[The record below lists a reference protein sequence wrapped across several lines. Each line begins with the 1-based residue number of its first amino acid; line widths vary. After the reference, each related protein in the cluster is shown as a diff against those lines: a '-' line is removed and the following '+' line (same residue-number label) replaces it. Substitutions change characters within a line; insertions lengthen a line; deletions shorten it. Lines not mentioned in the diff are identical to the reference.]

1 MERRG
6 WYHFAG
12 FSRWSGQVLELIKAG
27 GWAMWPILA
36 CSMFTVG
43 IVVERFWALRRKA
56 IMPVGLADEVR
67 GWAASRK
74 PEPAHLD
81 ALAATSP
88 LGTLLAAALRARPFG
103 RDVMRERIEDE
114 GRHVMHDLERF
125 LNTLGTIAL
134 ISPLL
139 GLLGT
144 VSGMI
149 RMFLAIMANGVGD
162 AAALAGGIGES
173 LLCTEAGLIVAVP
186 AYLFHRLLRGRVA
199 GYGIAMEREVIALV
213 DALERPAA
221 AAAPAPAPAP
231 ARRAA
236 R

>member
-1 MERRG
+1 M
-6 WYHFAG
+6 
-12 FSRWSGQVLELIKAG
+12 LELIKAG
-27 GWAMWPILA
+27 GWAMWPILL
-36 CSMFTVG
+36 CSMLTVA

-56 IMPVGLADEVR
+56 VMPAGLAEEVQ
-67 GWAASRK
+67 GWAQTRK

-88 LGTLLAAALRARPFG
+88 LGVILAAALRARPFG
-103 RDVMRERIEDE
+103 RDLIRERVEE
-114 GRHVMHDLERF
+114 AGRHVMHDLDRF
-125 LNTLGTIAL
+125 LTTLGTIAL

-173 LLCTEAGLIVAVP
+173 LICTEAGLVVAVP
-186 AYLFHRLLRGRVA
+186 AYVFHRLLRGRVT
-199 GYGIAMEREVIALV
+199 GYGIAMERVVSTLV
-213 DALERPAA
+213 DSLERPPAA
-221 AAAPAPAPAP
+221 VTPAPAPAPAP
-231 ARRAA
+231 PQARSRARA
-236 R
+236 

>member
-1 MERRG
+1 M
-6 WYHFAG
+6 
-12 FSRWSGQVLELIKAG
+12 LELIKAG
-27 GWAMWPILA
+27 GWAMWPILL
-36 CSMFTVG
+36 CSMLTVG

-56 IMPVGLADEVR
+56 IMPAGLAEEVQS
-67 GWAASRK
+67 WALTRK
-74 PEPAHLD
+74 PEAQHLD

-88 LGTLLAAALRARPFG
+88 LGTILAAALRARPFG
-103 RDVMRERIEDE
+103 REAMRERVEDA

-134 ISPLL
+134 IAPLL

-162 AAALAGGIGES
+162 AGALAGGIGES
-173 LLCTEAGLIVAVP
+173 LICTEAGLIVAVP
-186 AYLFHRLLRGRVA
+186 AYVFHRFLRGRVQNV
-199 GYGIAMEREVIALV
+199 GI
-213 DALERPAA
+213 ALERQVIAVVDSLERPPAA
-221 AAAPAPAPAP
+221 VAPAPAAPAPAPAP
-231 ARRAA
+231 RRAS

>member
-1 MERRG
+1 M
-6 WYHFAG
+6 
-12 FSRWSGQVLELIKAG
+12 LELIKAG

-36 CSMFTVG
+36 CSMLTVG

-56 IMPVGLADEVR
+56 VMPAGLTDEVQS
-67 GWAASRK
+67 WAATRK
-74 PEPAHLD
+74 PEPQHLD

-103 RDVMRERIEDE
+103 REAIRERVEDA
-114 GRHVMHDLERF
+114 GRHVMHELERF

-162 AAALAGGIGES
+162 AGALAGGIGES
-173 LLCTEAGLIVAVP
+173 LICTEAGLVVAIP
-186 AYLFHRLLRGRVA
+186 AYVFHRYLRGRVA
-199 GYGIAMEREVIALV
+199 DYGIRLEREVVQVV
-213 DALERPAA
+213 DSLERPPAA
-221 AAAPAPAPAP
+221 VTPAPAPAAP
-231 ARRAA
+231 APRRAS

>member
-1 MERRG
+1 
-6 WYHFAG
+6 
-12 FSRWSGQVLELIKAG
+12 VLELIKAG

-36 CSMFTVG
+36 CSMLTLG
-43 IVVERFWALRRKA
+43 IVLERFWALRRKA
-56 IMPVGLADEVR
+56 VMPRGLSEEVQA
-67 GWAASRK
+67 WAANRK
-74 PEPAHLD
+74 PDPQHLD

-88 LGTLLAAALRARPFG
+88 LGTVLAAALRARPFG
-103 RDVMRERIEDE
+103 REAMRERIEDA

-134 ISPLL
+134 ISPLM

-149 RMFLAIMANGVGD
+149 RMFLSIMANGVGD
-162 AAALAGGIGES
+162 AGALAGGIGES
-173 LLCTEAGLIVAVP
+173 LVCTEAGLVVAVP
-186 AYLFHRLLRGRVA
+186 AYIFHRLLRGRVH

-213 DALERPAA
+213 DSIERPAA
-221 AAAPAPAPAP
+221 AVTPAPAPAPAP